1 MLTFIACFLF
11 VIGIFLEAVVGLLLT
26 LACMFKEYRQEIFK
40 YYEESVIKFLDKYIF
55 YVAIFIL
62 IIAII
67 CFCISLYLFQ

>member
-26 LACMFKEYRQEIFK
+26 LACMSKEYRQEIFK

-55 YVAIFIL
+55 YVAMFIL

-67 CFCISLYLFQ
+67 CFCIGLYLLQ